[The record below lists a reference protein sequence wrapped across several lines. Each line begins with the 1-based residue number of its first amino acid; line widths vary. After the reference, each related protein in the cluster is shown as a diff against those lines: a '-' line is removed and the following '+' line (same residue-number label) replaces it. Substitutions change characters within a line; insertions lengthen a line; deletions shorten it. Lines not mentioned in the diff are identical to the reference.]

1 MTLLIIDHLFHIL
14 PSSAQ
19 VGRNS
24 LYKNNFTLFTQHF
37 PHNYQF
43 LLLFPPIYS
52 FTIIICFGPGGLNF
66 IAKTDGAVAGY
77 APPDPSLSVYFSIYR
92 SLSVYLSVYV
102 SVSVCLPVSSLS
114 LSLSL

>member
-77 APPDPSLSVYFSIYR
+77 APRIRHCLSISLFIDLCLSVCIC
-92 SLSVYLSVYV
+92 LC
-102 SVSVCLPVSSLS
+102 VCLSSCLLSPSLS
-114 LSLSL
+114 LS